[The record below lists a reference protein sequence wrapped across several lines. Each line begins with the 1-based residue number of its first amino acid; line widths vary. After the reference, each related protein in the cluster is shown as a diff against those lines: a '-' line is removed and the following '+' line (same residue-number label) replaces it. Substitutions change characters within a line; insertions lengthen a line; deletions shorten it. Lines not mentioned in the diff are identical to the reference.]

1 MPKKM
6 PKLRHWKQK
15 EAVQGVFDDEE
26 EEEKAQRAR
35 TKRGGKGEE
44 KASEGEE
51 KKEAGEKEGPEE
63 FETRT
68 FPLASPMFSKKAK

>member
-1 MPKKM
+1 M
-6 PKLRHWKQK
+6 PKLRHWKQE

-26 EEEKAQRAR
+26 EEERAR
-35 TKRGGKGEE
+35 RKRGGKGEE